1 MHVIHAGGA
10 RRHAGEARETAID
23 VLDDFG
29 GWSLVLLQHLL
40 DEIDPAA
47 RAIEFIPEQH
57 VSRTGRSTKSA
68 MHTGAQNL
76 VGFRNIGIGELGETE
91 LGFHATESRF
101 IRPRFKMAFGSK
113 LWRTRSLKAAS

>member
-1 MHVIHAGGA
+1 
-10 RRHAGEARETAID
+10 
-23 VLDDFG
+23 
-29 GWSLVLLQHLL
+29 
-40 DEIDPAA
+40 
-47 RAIEFIPEQH
+47 
-57 VSRTGRSTKSA
+57 

-113 LWRTRSLKAAS
+113 LWRTRSLRAASPAGWGWNTSTLRRISSDARTNVAWPPAAST